1 MEIDPIMRFLPALFI
16 TAAAS
21 LTLLMPAARADTTRV
36 SDVCVG
42 TGTAGPYS
50 LSWTK
55 TLPGTETVEIN
66 GIPQMR
72 GLDYTVDTDKGTVTF
87 TRPLPAQSVAAVTY
101 LQDDGAGQRNVV
113 NRTIPLSLDVLR
125 GDKGYFSLSA
135 LGKQSSSD
143 GNVTLGVGAGL
154 NGGGNNQLSSRLMF
168 SPVTAAS
175 DNTSADKR
183 FGLALS
189 GSANTSNW
197 GQFTFGLSRVGS
209 GVQDTGSAD
218 ATVGQQRLNLHGLLT
233 PTQRLRAEVRFDQSR
248 LADNSD
254 APTTTNTALSLTMN
268 PTDRTSL
275 AASLA
280 QTATGDYGQTQTIKL
295 AVDTRPLDALKISA
309 AFSGKDAPGG
319 ANDTQAVSVQT
330 VLLPGKTLSLETAA
344 GQTRTASALT
354 DKQSVTITLK
364 PATAIQ
370 VNAGLSFQQ
379 MAAVGTDASPLAT
392 SVASVGGT
400 LRPASF
406 LELSGTYKSRSAS
419 AADTNVN
426 DLFDTSTAR
435 IAFKPVSGFSV
446 IGTYALNPDNGGTTI
461 QRQAQ
466 RGLGLET
473 HLGALGLSGGCDWTQ
488 GYSTPTDLQTVRAN
502 LGLRFSAATQ
512 LSLGYQSTQDL
523 LQSAATPATAYSV
536 GFTHSL
542 GDRLSLSLSGKRI
555 QDASAANADYN
566 ASANLGIKF

>member
-1 MEIDPIMRFLPALFI
+1 MRFPAILLI
-16 TAAAS
+16 TTAAAS
-21 LTLLMPAARADTTRV
+21 LTGLMPAARADTTRV

-72 GLDYTVDTDKGTVTF
+72 GLDYTVDADTGTVTF
-87 TRPLPAQSVAAVTY
+87 TRPLPAQSVAAVAY
-101 LQDDGAGQRNVV
+101 LHDDGAGQRNVV

-135 LGKQSSSD
+135 LGKQSDST
-143 GNVTLGVGAGL
+143 GNVTLGIGAGL
-154 NGGGNNQLSSRLMF
+154 SGGGNNQLSSRLLF
-168 SPVTAAS
+168 SPITAANG
-175 DNTSADKR
+175 DDSADKR
-183 FGLALS
+183 LGLALS

-197 GQFTFGLSRVGS
+197 GQFSFGLSRVGS
-209 GVQDTGSAD
+209 GVSDTGGAD
-218 ATVGQQRLNLHGLLT
+218 ATVGQQRLNLRGLLT
-233 PTQRLRAEVRFDQSR
+233 PTKQLKAEVRFDQSR
-248 LADNSD
+248 LADSSE
-254 APTTTNTALSLTMN
+254 APTTTNTALSLTMT
-268 PTDRTSL
+268 PTDRTTL

-280 QTATGDYGQTQTIKL
+280 QTATGDNGQTQTIGL
-295 AVDTRPLDALKISA
+295 SVNTRPLDTLKISA
-309 AFSGKDAPGG
+309 AYNGKDAPGG
-319 ANDTQAVSVQT
+319 ANDTQAVSVQS
-330 VLLPGKTLSLETAA
+330 VLTPAKTLSLETAA
-344 GQTRTASALT
+344 GQTRTASTLT
-354 DKQSVTITLK
+354 DNQSVKVTLN
-364 PATAIQ
+364 PFAAVQ
-370 VNAGLSFQQ
+370 LNAGLTLQQ
-379 MAAVGTDASPLAT
+379 TAAVGSEANPLAT
-392 SVASVGGT
+392 SIASVGGT

-426 DLFDTSTAR
+426 DLFDTSTAQ
-435 IAFKPVSGFSV
+435 IAFKPIAGFSV
-446 IGTYALNPDNGGTTI
+446 IGTYALNPDNGGITL

-488 GYSTPTDLQTVRAN
+488 GYDTPTDQQTLRAN
-502 LGLRFSAATQ
+502 LGVRFSAATQ
-512 LSLGYQSTQDL
+512 LSVGYQSTQDL
-523 LQSAATPATAYSV
+523 LQSAATPATAYTV

-542 GDRLSLSLSGKRI
+542 GDRLSLSVSGKRI

>member
-1 MEIDPIMRFLPALFI
+1 MRFLPALLLLP
-16 TAAAS
+16 AAAL
-21 LTLLMPAARADTTRV
+21 LTGLTPAAHADPARAQ
-36 SDVCVG
+36 DVCVG
-42 TGTAGPYS
+42 SGTAGPYT
-50 LSWTK
+50 LSWTQM
-55 TLPGTETVEIN
+55 LPGTEAIQIN

-72 GLDYTVDTDKGTVTF
+72 GLDYTINTDAGTVTF
-87 TRPLPAQSVAAVTY
+87 TRPLPAQSAAAVTY
-101 LQDDGAGQRNVV
+101 LYDDTAGQRNTVS
-113 NRTIPLSLDVLR
+113 RTIPLSMDLLR

-135 LGKQSSSD
+135 LGKQSNNAGD
-143 GNVTLGVGAGL
+143 VTLGIGAGL
-154 NGGGNNQLSSRLMF
+154 NGGQNTQFSTRLMF
-168 SPVTAAS
+168 SPVTAAGS
-175 DNTSADKR
+175 DGSADKR
-183 FGLALS
+183 LGLALS
-189 GSANTSNW
+189 GSANASSW
-197 GQFTFGLSRVGS
+197 GQFSVGLSRVGA

-218 ATVGQQRLNLHGLLT
+218 VTAGLQRLSLRGLLT
-233 PTQRLRAEVRFDQSR
+233 PTQKLKAEVRFDQSR

-254 APTTTNTALSLTMN
+254 APTTTNTALSLTMT
-268 PTDRTSL
+268 PTDRTNL

-280 QTATGDYGQTQTIKL
+280 QTATGDTGQTQTVKL
-295 AVDTRPLDALKISA
+295 AVDTRPTDALKISA

-319 ANDTQAVSVQT
+319 ANDAQAVSVQT

-344 GQTRTASALT
+344 GQTRTADALT
-354 DKQSVTITLK
+354 DKQSVTVTLK
-364 PATAIQ
+364 PLTALQ

-379 MAAVGTDASPLAT
+379 MAPVGSEASPLAT
-392 SVASVGGT
+392 SAASVGGV

-446 IGTYALNPDNGGTTI
+446 VGTYALNPDGGGATL
-461 QRQAQ
+461 QRQAK

-488 GYSTPTDLQTVRAN
+488 SYDTPTDQQTVRAN

-512 LSLGYQSTQDL
+512 LSVGFQSTQDL
-523 LQSAATPATAYSV
+523 LQSAATPATAYTV

-542 GDRLSLSLSGKRI
+542 GDRLSLSVNGKRI

>member
-1 MEIDPIMRFLPALFI
+1 MRFPAILLLT

-21 LTLLMPAARADTTRV
+21 LTGLTPAARADTTRV

-42 TGTAGPYS
+42 AGTAGPYS

-55 TLPGTETVEIN
+55 LLPGTETVEIN

-72 GLDYTVDTDKGTVTF
+72 GLDYTVDADKGTVTF
-87 TRPLPAQSVAAVTY
+87 TRSLPAQSVASVAY
-101 LQDDGAGQRNVV
+101 LHEDGAGQRNVV
-113 NRTIPLSLDVLR
+113 TRTLPLSLDVLR

-135 LGKQSSSD
+135 LGKQSGSD
-143 GNVTLGVGAGL
+143 GNVTLGIGAGL
-154 NGGGNNQLSSRLMF
+154 NGGGSNQLSSRLMF
-168 SPVTAAS
+168 SPVTAAG
-175 DNTSADKR
+175 DTASADKR
-183 FGLALS
+183 LGLALS
-189 GSANTSNW
+189 GSANASNW
-197 GQFTFGLSRVGS
+197 GQFSFGVSRVGS
-209 GVQDTGSAD
+209 GVQDTGSAE
-218 ATVGQQRLNLHGLLT
+218 ATVGLQRLNLRGLLT
-233 PTQRLRAEVRFDQSR
+233 PTRRLKAEVRFDQSR

-254 APTTTNTALSLTMN
+254 APTTTNTALSLTMT
-268 PTDRTSL
+268 PTDRTNL

-280 QTATGDYGQTQTIKL
+280 QTATGDNGQTQTIGL
-295 AVDTRPLDALKISA
+295 SVDTRPADTLKISA

-319 ANDTQAVSVQT
+319 ASDTQAVSVRS
-330 VLLPGKTLSLETAA
+330 VLTPAKTLSLETAA
-344 GQTRTASALT
+344 GQTRTAANLT
-354 DKQSVTITLK
+354 DNQSVKVTLN
-364 PATAIQ
+364 PFAAVQ
-370 VNAGLSFQQ
+370 LNAGLTLQQ
-379 MAAVGTDASPLAT
+379 TAAVGTDANPLAT
-392 SVASVGGT
+392 SIASVGGT
-400 LRPASF
+400 LRPVSF

-426 DLFDTSTAR
+426 DLFDTSTAK

-446 IGTYALNPDNGGTTI
+446 VGTYALNPDGGGTTI
-461 QRQAQ
+461 QRQAR

-488 GYSTPTDLQTVRAN
+488 GYDTPADTQTVRAN

-512 LSLGYQSTQDL
+512 LLVGYQSTQDL
-523 LQSAATPATAYSV
+523 LQAAATPATAYTV

-542 GDRLSLSLSGKRI
+542 GDRLSLSVNGKRI

>member
-1 MEIDPIMRFLPALFI
+1 MRFPAIFLLIPAVCLLPL
-16 TAAAS
+16 
-21 LTLLMPAARADTTRV
+21 LTPAARADTTRV

-42 TGTAGPYS
+42 TGAAGPYT

-55 TLPGTETVEIN
+55 VLPGTETIQVN

-72 GLDYTVDTDKGTVTF
+72 GLDYAVDADKGTVTF

-101 LQDDGAGQRNVV
+101 LHDDGAGQRNTV
-113 NRTIPLSLDVLR
+113 NRTIPLSMDLVR

-135 LGKQSSSD
+135 LGKQSDSA
-143 GNVTLGVGAGL
+143 GNVTLGIGAGL
-154 NGGGNNQLSSRLMF
+154 SGGQNAQISSRLMF
-168 SPVTAAS
+168 SPVTAAG
-175 DNTSADKR
+175 DTASADKR
-183 FGLALS
+183 LGLALS
-189 GSANTSNW
+189 GSANASNW
-197 GQFTFGLSRVGS
+197 GQFSLGLSRVGS

-218 ATVGQQRLNLHGLLT
+218 AAIGQQRLSLRGLLT
-233 PTQRLRAEVRFDQSR
+233 PTRQLRAEVRFDQSR

-254 APTTTNTALSLTMN
+254 APTTTNTALALTMT
-268 PTDRTSL
+268 PTSRTNL

-280 QTATGDYGQTQTIKL
+280 QTATGENGQTQTVGLSI
-295 AVDTRPLDALKISA
+295 DTRPADTLKISA

-319 ANDTQAVSVQT
+319 ASDTQAVSLKT
-330 VLLPGKTLSLETAA
+330 VLTPAKTLSLETAA
-344 GQTRTASALT
+344 GQSRTASSLT
-354 DKQSVTITLK
+354 DNQSVKVTLN
-364 PATAIQ
+364 PFTAVQ
-370 VNAGLSFQQ
+370 LNAGLTLQQ
-379 MAAVGTDASPLAT
+379 TAAVGTDASPLAT

-400 LRPASF
+400 LRPVSF

-419 AADTNVN
+419 AADTNIN

-435 IAFKPVSGFSV
+435 VAFKPMSGFSV
-446 IGTYALNPDNGGTTI
+446 VGTYALNPDDGGTTL
-461 QRQAQ
+461 QRQAR

-488 GYSTPTDLQTVRAN
+488 GYDTPTDQQTVRAN

-512 LSLGYQSTQDL
+512 LLVGYQCTQDL
-523 LQSAATPATAYSV
+523 LQSAASPATAYTI

-542 GDRLSLSLSGKRI
+542 GDRLSLSVNGKRI